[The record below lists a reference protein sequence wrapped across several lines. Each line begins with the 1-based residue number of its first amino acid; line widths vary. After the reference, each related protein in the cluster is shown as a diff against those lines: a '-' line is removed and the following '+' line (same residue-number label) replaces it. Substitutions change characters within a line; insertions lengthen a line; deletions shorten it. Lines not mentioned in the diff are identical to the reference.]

1 MVRNYKKRKE
11 NSVNEDDAER
21 AVLCVVNNGMKLKTA
36 AGIYNIKPTTLYN
49 RVKNYKENITLKSK
63 EYISKHT
70 VYQVF
75 TNDEEYMLE
84 KYFLRMSKMNY
95 GLTYVQARERI
106 GIPIC

>member
-21 AVLCVVNNGMKLKTA
+21 AVLCGMKLKTA
-36 AGIYNIKPTTLYN
+36 AAIYNIKPTTLCN
-49 RVKNYKENITLKSK
+49 RVKNFKENITLKSK
-63 EYISKHT
+63 EYSSKHT

-95 GLTYVQARERI
+95 GLTYVQGRDRI